1 MGKIAIVADST
12 ASLSDDFCREHEIS
26 VIPLYLHMQGNTL
39 RDGVDI
45 SADEFYERLPKCD
58 PVPTTSQPSAGD
70 FLQLYRRL
78 VEQGATAIVS
88 VHISSYLSGTVNS
101 ARLAAEQ
108 LEGVPV
114 EIVDTLATVGGI
126 SLPVEAG
133 VAARAAGADAAGMAA
148 AMNKV
153 AEAQKILFAVDTL
166 EYLYKGGRI
175 GGAAALLGS
184 MLQLKPILRLLDGKI
199 EAVERVR
206 TSSKAL
212 VRMLAI
218 AQEWMGTEPVRV
230 VVMSSA
236 CPERAQEVM
245 QHLAKYL
252 NVESVVSVALSP
264 CIGTHTGLGTVGL
277 CLCPSALVT
286 A

>member
-1 MGKIAIVADST
+1 MAKVAIVADST
-12 ASLSDDFCREHEIS
+12 AGLSAEYVREHEIS

-45 SADEFYERLPKCD
+45 TSDQFYERLSKCD

-70 FLQLYRRL
+70 FLTLYRRL
-78 VEQGATAIVS
+78 VDEGATAIVS

-126 SLPVEAG
+126 QLPVEAG
-133 VAARAAGADAAGMAA
+133 VAARAAGADLKGVAA
-148 AMNKV
+148 AMQAV
-153 AEAQKILFAVDTL
+153 VEAQKVIFAVDTL

-212 VRMLAI
+212 VRMMALAG
-218 AQEWMGTEPVRV
+218 EWMGQDAVRV
-230 VVMSSA
+230 VVMDSA
-236 CPERAQEVM
+236 CSERAQEVIE
-245 QHLAKYL
+245 HLPKYL
-252 NVESVVSVALSP
+252 NVQSVASVAISP
-264 CIGTHTGLGTVGL
+264 CIGTHTGPGTVGL
-277 CLCPSALVT
+277 TICPSALLEG
-286 A
+286 